1 MTGNVWFVFFGEPFG
16 GVIPGARGAV
26 LAVLLR
32 TGEPMTGRQIHG
44 LVSDDHSLWSV
55 QEALK
60 ALTRLGLVET
70 RTIGRAGVHTINDGH
85 AFVAPLRILVNPIAA
100 LKKAIGEVIDA
111 EVRAVILFGSI
122 ARGDPELDS
131 DVDLAVIALPTWDK
145 RVELQD
151 TVRARLGNDCDV
163 LLFTQREFRQRAAEG
178 EPVVGDIAREG
189 IALVGT
195 KPRVRTGAG

>member
-1 MTGNVWFVFFGEPFG
+1 VFFGEPFG

-60 ALTRLGLVET
+60 ALTRLGLVES
-70 RTIGRAGVHTINDGH
+70 RTIGRAGVHTVNDGH
-85 AFVAPLRILVNPIAA
+85 AFVAPLRTLVDPIAVLRA
-100 LKKAIGEVIDA
+100 AIGEVIDA
-111 EVRAVILFGSI
+111 KVRAVILFGSI
-122 ARGDPELDS
+122 ARGDPGVDS
-131 DVDLAVIALPTWDK
+131 DIDLAVIATPAWDK

-151 TVRARLGNDCDV
+151 TVRTRLGNDCDV
-163 LLFTQREFRQRAAEG
+163 LLFTWAEFRQRAAEG
-178 EPVVGDIAREG
+178 EPVVSDILREG
-189 IALVGT
+189 VALVGT
-195 KPRVRTGAG
+195 KPRVKRGAA